1 MSMVIG
7 RVKSESKELGI
18 KVDRL
23 RNFIY
28 FDGYAKDRAKL
39 SVQDMDLLRQQ
50 YFAMRQYRDILN
62 LRIAIKEAER
72 E

>member
-23 RNFIY
+23 RNFLY
-28 FDGYAKDRAKL
+28 FDGYAKDMAKL